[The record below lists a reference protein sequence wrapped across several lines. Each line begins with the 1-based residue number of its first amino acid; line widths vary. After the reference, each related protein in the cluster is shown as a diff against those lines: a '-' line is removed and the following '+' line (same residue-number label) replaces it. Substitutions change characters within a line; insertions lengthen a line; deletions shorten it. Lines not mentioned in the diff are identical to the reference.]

1 MAEKQTTAGAHHHIP
16 LESIDSTHRYALEHS
31 AELPDGAVITAQHQR
46 AGRGRR
52 GRGWEAPPGE
62 ALLLSLLIKPDLPA
76 TDAPLLTPIAAVALA
91 ELLEAEGVSTRI
103 RWPNDLL
110 VGERK
115 IAGILAEAQLAGERL
130 AAVVVSVGLNVN
142 QGTEAM
148 AAIDR
153 PATSLFIESGARRD
167 PATLCVPW
175 LARFD
180 AHCDR
185 FRTEGFAAI
194 LPEWERRALPAGTAV
209 ALDLGMKIVQGRIA
223 GYGVDGALIVRDDAG
238 RETSCRAGEIARCE
252 CF

>member
-1 MAEKQTTAGAHHHIP
+1 MANERSHHHIP

-31 AELPDGAVITAQHQR
+31 AELPDGAVITAGVQTD
-46 AGRGRR
+46 GRGRR
-52 GRGWEAPPGE
+52 GRSWEAPAGE
-62 ALLLSLLIKPDLPA
+62 ALLLSLLIQLDLPA
-76 TDAPLLTPIAAVALA
+76 ADAPLLTPIAAVALA
-91 ELLEAEGVSTRI
+91 ELLEAEGVSARI

-130 AAVVVSVGLNVN
+130 TAAVVSVGLNVN
-142 QGTEAM
+142 QSTEAM

-167 PATLCVPW
+167 PAALCDPW

-180 AHCDR
+180 AHCAR
-185 FRTEGFAAI
+185 FRAEGFAAI

-238 RETSCRAGEIARCE
+238 MEGVFHAGEIVRAKELAC
-252 CF
+252 